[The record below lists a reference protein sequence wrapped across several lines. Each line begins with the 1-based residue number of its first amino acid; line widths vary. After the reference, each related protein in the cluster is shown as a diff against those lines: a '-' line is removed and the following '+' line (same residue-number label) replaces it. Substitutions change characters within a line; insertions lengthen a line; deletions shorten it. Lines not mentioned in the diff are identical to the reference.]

1 MNYYSIYTMAN
12 LKDNKY
18 YLEALEFIK
27 ANDLSSFT
35 PGKHV
40 VDEGNVWVNIVET
53 DLRPAEGAPM
63 EAHNDFIDI
72 HIPFNCSES
81 YGVKGRSFCRLPKG
95 EFNVADDC
103 ILYDDE
109 PDAILTRAAGT
120 QTVFEPDM
128 AHAPLI
134 GAGHIRKAIVKIRV
148 I

>member
-1 MNYYSIYTMAN
+1 MAN

-18 YLEALEFIK
+18 YQQALEFIR

-40 VDEGNVWVNIVET
+40 VDENNVWVNIVET
-53 DLRPAEGAPM
+53 DLRPAEEALL

-72 HIPFNCSES
+72 HIPFNRSES
-81 YGVKGRSFCRLPKG
+81 YGVKARSSCRLPKG
-95 EFNVADDC
+95 EFNVTDDC

-109 PDAILTRAAGT
+109 PDAILTGEAGT
-120 QTVFEPDM
+120 QTVFEPDT

-134 GAGHIRKAIVKIRV
+134 GTGRIRKAIVKIRV
-148 I
+148 EK

>member
-1 MNYYSIYTMAN
+1 MAS

-27 ANDLSSFT
+27 ANDLSALT

-40 VDEGNVWVNIVET
+40 IDEGNVWVNIVET
-53 DLRPAEGAPM
+53 DLHPLEEALM

-81 YGVKGRSFCRLPKG
+81 YGVKSRSSCRLPKG
-95 EFNVADDC
+95 EFNTADDF
-103 ILYDDE
+103 ILYDDK
-109 PDAILTRAAGT
+109 PDAVLTRAAGT

-134 GAGHIRKAIVKIRV
+134 GTGHIRKAIVKIRV
-148 I
+148 VK